1 VGVLRDCGWM
11 VICARMTTLDML
23 FAECPRRII
32 PTISDGVLVSERLS
46 CLRSSGPPVPKGSHQ
61 PVNEA

>member
-1 VGVLRDCGWM
+1 M
-11 VICARMTTLDML
+11 LDML

-46 CLRSSGPPVPKGSHQ
+46 CLRSSGPSVPKDLISRSMKRSVGSGQ
-61 PVNEA
+61 IAR